1 MFVFTRCLL
10 CAEVSWGARTAF
22 AEKTLMEEPP
32 EEVVSEVSSLPSVG
46 SSAGSYW
53 STTMRSWC
61 WTNLAAAHLSFRM
74 VSWSSAS
81 LNAFFFFA
89 DSFPIFP
96 LPYKAGK
103 MPLKSKSPAPL
114 NIMAKTPFRGPCPSH
129 VPRASTKHAREGT
142 EQCLPTS
149 LGRVAQ

>member
-10 CAEVSWGARTAF
+10 YAEVSQGARTAF

-32 EEVVSEVSSLPSVG
+32 EEVVSEVSPDHTDCQQRCEVDAGQTWQPSTLLSKWFLDRRHHWTLLFRNIPDLPIVVQG
-46 SSAGSYW
+46 
-53 STTMRSWC
+53 RK
-61 WTNLAAAHLSFRM
+61 
-74 VSWSSAS
+74 
-81 LNAFFFFA
+81 NAFEE
-89 DSFPIFP
+89 I
-96 LPYKAGK
+96 KVRRNV
-103 MPLKSKSPAPL
+103 PAPV
-114 NIMAKTPFRGPCPSH
+114 NVMAKTPFRGSCPSH